1 MSRYNRCTALEILA
15 CVCVGG
21 ISSKTESDS
30 KNRIVREFSLSLLS
44 PSSFYKAIN
53 LSSSPPPPCV
63 HSALLSSLPSVCSE
77 TSLSSIQATIA
88 AAASDNRD
96 GDGGRVHRSL
106 RFTHKTSAGARRI
119 TNHRVAAMEES
130 LLSPF
135 SMRSD

>member
-1 MSRYNRCTALEILA
+1 M
-15 CVCVGG
+15 CVGG

-96 GDGGRVHRSL
+96 GDGGREHR
-106 RFTHKTSAGARRI
+106 RRKTSTGARGI

-130 LLSPF
+130 LLSLF